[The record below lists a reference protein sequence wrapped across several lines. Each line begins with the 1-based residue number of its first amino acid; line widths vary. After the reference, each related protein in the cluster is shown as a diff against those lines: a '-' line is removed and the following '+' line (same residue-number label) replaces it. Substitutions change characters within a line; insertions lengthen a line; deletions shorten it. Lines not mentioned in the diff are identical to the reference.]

1 MKNERVKLIIKN
13 MELLL
18 QQLKLEMDEPQSNTI
33 HINELITQDD
43 YDEPDYYEE
52 SENDL
57 PSVSLKWRD

>member
-1 MKNERVKLIIKN
+1 

-18 QQLKLEMDEPQSNTI
+18 QQLKLEMEEPQSNTI

-52 SENDL
+52 DENDL
-57 PSVSLKWRD
+57 PNVSLKWRD